1 MARPTKFKSDFNY
14 ALSEKA
20 LNDPRL
26 TEEDKA
32 YAGYFAHI
40 ELTSRQDGNTF
51 IHPTRT
57 TIADNTGIRSIPK
70 QKNIEIKLRNLGYFG
85 DFEKGTGQGVANRYN
100 INDSLLNINLKD
112 EEPEEVLLIEQRSI
126 PQPSNEPSINSL
138 KSEIDDLR
146 LMISQLLSQNDR
158 LIKQNDILLK
168 MVTNKRSGLER
179 YILAN

>member
-1 MARPTKFKSDFNY
+1 MQQKFLIMARSTKFKSDFNY

-57 TIADNTGIRSIPK
+57 TIAENTGIRSIPK

-85 DFEKGTGQGVANRYN
+85 DFEKGTGQGVANKYN
-100 INDSLLNINLKD
+100 INDSLLNTNLKD
-112 EEPEEVLLIEQRSI
+112 EEPQEVLLIEQRSI
-126 PQPSNEPSINSL
+126 PQPSNEPSINDLMNEIKELKNMVFILMHQNESL
-138 KSEIDDLR
+138 V
-146 LMISQLLSQNDR
+146 
-158 LIKQNDILLK
+158 KQIQTSNY
-168 MVTNKRSGLER
+168 N
-179 YILAN
+179 